1 MKRLKK
7 SLVVLLVLAMAL
19 TMVPFAGASGL
30 TTVANFDDAAAVTE
44 SKLLP
49 LDVMAALGILRG
61 VDGNIQPQ
69 RNVTRAEAATIVAR
83 TLLGPAA
90 ADTLP
95 PTTSFRDV
103 TLTSF
108 ASGAIGYL
116 YDHGIVV
123 GIGDGLFNPQG
134 YVTGA
139 ELAAMFL
146 RAVGFGVNGEYV
158 GPRWEVNAIVDG
170 MQWRVLTGDADFT
183 APATREA
190 VFLYAYNAMNTRE
203 SRVGLCFVN
212 WSADRNAYIHVGL
225 LAGDFETI
233 YGRIF
238 RPNPVNLLRTT
249 PADAFGRPSVR
260 YTLRGIEI
268 GTRQSDAAVTFTAF
282 TNTAGVNA
290 AIQGFNRSDVDV
302 ARFVNGNPNF
312 GGVGTANWWQ
322 VATTGGNAGIVV
334 FNSEDTPIATAN
346 AIPAGYANI
355 GDQISTLTGNGVLV
369 ELFVDEDTNDLTT
382 VTVIRTDITEV
393 TRVNVAGN
401 THTFNLLTTDPSEGT
416 PAIRGAVFADSDALD
431 VGPLHPLRAEV
442 VDFELDDRV
451 LITPVWRNGEWQVGA
466 IALPESA
473 TGTLRASASMTNLGA
488 TTGSVTIDDQVLRRA
503 RVLSEGARDTHLLTV
518 GQEVTL
524 LLDTFG
530 FVVHAEATAAA
541 RTDLLFVERGGLSTL
556 VGNEVRPMLRGFWAD
571 GTPAEVI
578 LTSDPT
584 TLAPNTFIGNG
595 GIARI
600 SRVAGTVTAQFLVAH
615 DTPDAN
621 VAALAAFPA
630 TETNRTE
637 LVYVGN
643 VGTIASGQPAL
654 VVGGQALAFAAGAQ
668 YFYWDSD
675 GNPATQRFAIRDR
688 DHSVNTAELPVW
700 ALLEYRGSNVAP
712 VISALFIRG
721 AAAGELDAGTL
732 RFMRSNDGAQI
743 INVTLDGRV
752 FTQQR
757 AVDIFGAG
765 PHITL
770 SSDPAGTASVQFSE
784 VIADPQLPGAYRAA
798 PLQNQIGTNLAIFSE
813 VTATRNGLTGA
824 TRLQIQQVNPSN
836 GFNATIG
843 ADQHWITLTN
853 ATSFVDLTRAGGAA
867 ITTIAMLND
876 HLDAQEELG
885 FDVRIAVVY
894 TVGGGNNAR
903 LVLVY

>member
-249 PADAFGRPSVR
+249 PTDDFGRPSVR

-268 GTRQSDAAVTFTAF
+268 GTRQSEAAVTFTAF

-290 AIQGFNRSDVDV
+290 AIQGFNRNDVNV

-312 GGVGTANWWQ
+312 GGIETANWWQ
-322 VATTGGNAGIVV
+322 VATSGTYAGVV
-334 FNSEDTPIATAN
+334 AFNSTATPIATAN

-355 GDQISTLTGNGVLV
+355 GDQISVLTGNGVLV
-369 ELFVDEDTNDLTT
+369 ELFVDENTNDLTT

-393 TRVNVAGN
+393 TRISAG
-401 THTFNLLTTDPSEGT
+401 TRTFNLLTNDNTAEGGT
-416 PAIRGAVFADSDALD
+416 VLRGAVFADSDALE
-431 VGPLHPLRAEV
+431 VGALHPLRAEAEE
-442 VDFELDDRV
+442 FELDDKA

-466 IALPESA
+466 IAVPESA
-473 TGTLRASASMTNLGA
+473 TGVLRASASMVNLGA

-503 RVLSEGARDTHLLTV
+503 RVISLGARDTHLLTV

-530 FVVHAEATAAA
+530 FVVDAEATAAA
-541 RTDLLFVERGGLSTL
+541 RTDIMFVDRANMSTM
-556 VGNEVRPMLRGFWAD
+556 VGNQVRPMLQGFWSD

-578 LTSDPT
+578 LTQTPA
-584 TLAPNTFIGNG
+584 LQGNG
-595 GIARI
+595 GIAQI
-600 SRVAGTVTAQFLVAH
+600 SRIGGEVTATFLTSHQPPLPVPAPVPPPPAGLQPVTDVPPVA
-615 DTPDAN
+615 TG
-621 VAALAAFPA
+621 
-630 TETNRTE
+630 TNSSI

-654 VVGGQALAFAAGAQ
+654 NIAGTTFAFAAGAQ
-668 YFYWDSD
+668 YFYW
-675 GNPATQRFAIRDR
+675 NPLMSHTQRFVIRDR
-688 DHSVNTAELPVW
+688 DHSVDTAAANITAW
-700 ALLEYRGSNVAP
+700 AVLEFRGTNVAP
-712 VISALFIRG
+712 VISALYIRG
-721 AAAGELDAGTL
+721 QAAGELDAGTL
-732 RFMRSNDGAQI
+732 RFMRPGGQV

-757 AVDIFGAG
+757 SIDIFNTET
-765 PHITL
+765 HI
-770 SSDPAGTASVQFSE
+770 SISDNQQGNEPMQFAE
-784 VIADPQLPGAYRAA
+784 VIADPQLPGAYRVAQ
-798 PLQNQIGTNLAIFSE
+798 LNNQIGTNLAIFTE

-824 TRLQIQQVNPSN
+824 TRLFIEQVPGSL
-836 GFNATIG
+836 GEEATI
-843 ADQHWITLTN
+843 APQWITLTN
-853 ATSFVDLTRAGGAA
+853 ATQIRDLTRTGAA
-867 ITTIAMLND
+867 AVSTIAMLD
-876 HLDAQEELG
+876 ELLDAQE
-885 FDVRIAVVY
+885 VRIAVIY